1 MMNSAITCIT
11 YCINN
16 IVYNEFDKQGRD
28 VFDNDEGEN
37 DTDNSKECVYYKIN
51 SPKCPRCGGED
62 FLELEQHRVDYSEE
76 FEENKTIYTK
86 PLKCLRCDFE
96 FVPLREE

>member
-1 MMNSAITCIT
+1 MMNSAITCNT

-16 IVYNEFDKQGRD
+16 IVYNEFDKQGRRD

-37 DTDNSKECVYYKIN
+37 EQSQM
-51 SPKCPRCGGED
+51 SQMWGED

>member
-1 MMNSAITCIT
+1 M
-11 YCINN
+11 
-16 IVYNEFDKQGRD
+16 
-28 VFDNDEGEN
+28 
-37 DTDNSKECVYYKIN
+37 N

-62 FLELEQHRVDYSEE
+62 FLELEQHHVDYKEL
-76 FEENKTIYTK
+76 EENKNIYTR

>member
-1 MMNSAITCIT
+1 MNS
-11 YCINN
+11 IN
-16 IVYNEFDKQGRD
+16 
-28 VFDNDEGEN
+28 
-37 DTDNSKECVYYKIN
+37 KEKEMSLIMMKVKMN